1 MKLEK
6 LSHEERVEYL
16 LLPILKA
23 LQSAGGQLTRTEIQ
37 EKICAEDDDIAEF
50 ASKVKKSKKT
60 GNEYK
65 EFAFK
70 FNFAI
75 KDLSFVGLV
84 EFEKRNPVISLTEK
98 GLNLDLAN
106 FNGKDVIDESTKHW
120 EELSKAKQSTKV
132 SKEENEKEIIDDD
145 LSLEDKYNNEFKQNL
160 LDAISKMS
168 PKKFEAFSRMLLS
181 KMGVN
186 FTEKGVQISND
197 GGIDGYGY
205 HLDSSDF
212 RTTKVVI
219 QCKRY
224 NSGPVTEPEINQ
236 FLGAVSKYNADYGV
250 FITNSRFTKAAKDAA
265 LEGKPITLID
275 GNELV
280 ELVKKYKVYIK
291 PITTYELLDFY
302 DED

>member
-1 MKLEK
+1 MKFEK
-6 LSHEERVEYL
+6 LSHDERVEYL

-37 EKICAEDDDIAEF
+37 EKICAEDDDISEF

-84 EFEKRNPVISLTEK
+84 EFEKRNPIISLTEK
-98 GLNLDLAN
+98 GLNLDLTN
-106 FNGKDVIDESTKHW
+106 FNSKKVIEESAKHW
-120 EELSKAKQSTKV
+120 EELSKSKLSAKI
-132 SKEENEKEIIDDD
+132 SKEESEKEIIDDD

-236 FLGAVSKYNADYGV
+236 FLGAVSKYNADYDV

-265 LEGKPITLID
+265 VEGKPITLID

-280 ELVKKYKVYIK
+280 ELVKKYKVYVK
-291 PITTYELLDFY
+291 PITTYELLGFY
-302 DED
+302 DEN